1 MSGSS
6 WVVQL
11 ISLVLWLVIWS
22 VNTPFKVILVPYYTL
37 HLVTVSF
44 WSLNFWG
51 TGSHLG
57 KSRPFGLST
66 PRSLYCREEP
76 EGVHACSSVFSAH
89 HVISISN
96 FRPVSF
102 LVCIL

>member
-57 KSRPFGLST
+57 KSRPLVFSRHPVLST
-66 PRSLYCREEP
+66 VERSQRVYMLVAVYSPPIMLFPFQILGLYL
-76 EGVHACSSVFSAH
+76 F
-89 HVISISN
+89 
-96 FRPVSF
+96 
-102 LVCIL
+102 